1 MSALPNP
8 GQPVATGSGIT
19 DFITGSAIAALGL
32 AAIWGGLLLPR
43 PTGVRPL
50 TAYLTYPGAMP
61 LVIGVLVF
69 AGGLV
74 VARAGWQSRR
84 VAGAVGSGRTV
95 WRLETFRR
103 GAGVLSLI
111 LLYVGCLVAGLLPF
125 WVATYLYLA
134 LTMVWLRVR
143 SLLRIIGLALGV
155 ALFLH
160 VTFGIILR
168 LPLP

>member
-1 MSALPNP
+1 
-8 GQPVATGSGIT
+8 
-19 DFITGSAIAALGL
+19 
-32 AAIWGGLLLPR
+32 
-43 PTGVRPL
+43 
-50 TAYLTYPGAMP
+50 
-61 LVIGVLVF
+61 
-69 AGGLV
+69 
-74 VARAGWQSRR
+74 
-84 VAGAVGSGRTV
+84 
-95 WRLETFRR
+95 LETFRR